1 MIEMFRG
8 DTLILT
14 ITPENYKFKTGDV
27 LHYAIMDNTYSKS
40 YLYDNKITIDKDSDD
55 ITITISADIT
65 KNFDIGNLL
74 FEIELSYANK
84 IIVTNQYQLV
94 VKADGI
100 YDRD

>member
-27 LHYAIMDNTYSKS
+27 LKYAVMDSVDSKN
-40 YLYDNKITIDKDSDD
+40 YLYNNEIKIENDSDN
-55 ITITISADIT
+55 ITITISTDDT
-65 KNFDIGNLL
+65 KSFDIGDLL
-74 FEIELSYANK
+74 FEIELSYADE

-100 YDRD
+100 YDRN

>member
-14 ITPENYKFKTGDV
+14 ISPMNYKLKTGDV
-27 LHYAIMDNTYSKS
+27 LHYAIMDNAYSKK
-40 YLYDNKITIDKDSDD
+40 YIYDNTIEIEKDGDSVD
-55 ITITISADIT
+55 IVVEPRDT
-65 KNFDIGNLL
+65 KNFEIGKLL
-74 FEIELSYANK
+74 FEIELSYANQ
-84 IIVTNQYQLV
+84 IIVTNQYELV

>member
-27 LHYAIMDNTYSKS
+27 LHYAIMDNAYSEK
-40 YLYDNKITIDKDSDD
+40 YIYDNTIKIEKDIDSVDIVVEPKD
-55 ITITISADIT
+55 T
-65 KNFDIGNLL
+65 KNFEIGKLL
-74 FEIELSYANK
+74 LEIELSYANQ